1 MVDPRN
7 AAHGT
12 MGLPPQRAM
21 NSPLDLLRA
30 LDASDRN
37 GSFAGAA
44 KELHRVPSAV
54 TYLVQN
60 LESALGVTLFERSK
74 RKAAL
79 TDAGRRV
86 LAEARD
92 VIDRAKN
99 LEALASHLAGGWE
112 ATLHIAVDGALPM
125 APVSKCIASL
135 SEAGIP
141 TTLRVDIEY
150 QEGVLDRIERDGAD
164 IGLYLG
170 FDADEEARPYETVAM
185 PALRFVRVSAPGQ
198 VGRASSELVVR
209 DSAQRFHDDPKRP
222 YDDAR
227 NIIFLSDF
235 HSKRIALLEGAGSG
249 WVPEHLVQHDL
260 ASGALVLGNE
270 DCEWTYNPVIVWP
283 TGRPLGRAGARFLE
297 LLAEHVGS

>member
-1 MVDPRN
+1 
-7 AAHGT
+7 
-12 MGLPPQRAM
+12 M
-21 NSPLDLLRA
+21 NFTLDQLRA
-30 LDASDRN
+30 LDAIDRT

-79 TDAGRRV
+79 TDAGRRI

-92 VIDRAKN
+92 VIDRAKK

-112 ATLHIAVDGALPM
+112 ATLHVAVDGALPM
-125 APVSKCIASL
+125 APLSKCIAAL

-141 TTLRVDIEY
+141 TTLRVDVEY
-150 QEGVLDRIERDGAD
+150 QEGVLDRLERDGAD

-170 FDADEEARPYETVAM
+170 FDTDDQSDAFQTTPL
-185 PALRFVRVSAPGQ
+185 PSLRFVRVSAPAQ
-198 VGRASSELVVR
+198 QGRARSELVVR
-209 DSAQRFHDDPKRP
+209 DSAVRFREDPKRP

-227 NIIFLSDF
+227 NIIYLSDF

-249 WVPEHLVQHDL
+249 WVPEHLVSQDIN
-260 ASGALVLGNE
+260 AGTLVRDGE
-270 DCEWTYNPVIVWP
+270 ESEWTYAPVIIWSNA
-283 TGRPLGRAGARFLE
+283 RPLGRAGTRFLE
-297 LLAEHVGS
+297 LLAEHVGR